1 MSLPIDA
8 SAKPSGGL
16 MDDLLEIFVKP
27 SAVFERRRN
36 AGFAIPALV
45 QMIIFMVLAVGLHNL
60 MAPFLDADFQ
70 RGMAK
75 AAEKAAASGQPMP
88 ANAQAMAEKVKN
100 VAGYV
105 FAAAGPWL
113 IAIIGGVFVWL
124 FAKIVGAKMEVGQ
137 GMTISAWSYM
147 PAILS
152 TIVVAVF
159 GVLADPQTVRGM
171 SDAQLGPA
179 RFVDPNSVS
188 PMVLQFLMR
197 LDVLNIWTVILTGIG
212 ISVVGRVSRTSG
224 MLAAFVQWAVVALI
238 FGACASMGG
247 K

>member
-45 QMIIFMVLAVGLHNL
+45 QTIIFLVLAVGLHNL
-60 MAPFLDADFQ
+60 MAPFIDADFQ

-75 AAEKAAASGQPMP
+75 AAANGQPMP
-88 ANAQAMAEKVKN
+88 ANAIAMAEKFKN
-100 VAGYV
+100 VAGYIFGAV
-105 FAAAGPWL
+105 GPWL

-197 LDVLNIWTVILTGIG
+197 LDVFNIWTVILTGIG